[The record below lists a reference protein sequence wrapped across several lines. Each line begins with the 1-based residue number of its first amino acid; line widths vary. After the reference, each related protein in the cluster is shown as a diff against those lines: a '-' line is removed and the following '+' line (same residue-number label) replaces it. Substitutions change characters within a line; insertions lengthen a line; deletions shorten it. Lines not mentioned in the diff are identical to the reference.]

1 MRASRVSPADE
12 APRIRIGTTCTAQA
26 RAIAGRLDAGGRAQ
40 ARIRRRRKVL
50 NAVAAL
56 CSSLQLAVKLEAQ
69 CCGCAEMLSDAET
82 GAALEAMRL
91 NAQRPEPRYLLLGAT
106 GNVGK
111 HCLERLLADAAES
124 GDAVRLIVAT
134 RDPER
139 FWSGYR
145 HPRRC
150 PGSLSLSLSLS

>member
-1 MRASRVSPADE
+1 MT
-12 APRIRIGTTCTAQA
+12 GNF
-26 RAIAGRLDAGGRAQ
+26 
-40 ARIRRRRKVL
+40 KVL

-56 CSSLQLAVKLEAQ
+56 CSSLQLAVQLEAQ

-124 GDAVRLIVAT
+124 GDAVRLIVGT

-150 PGSLSLSLSLS
+150 PGLLHLSLSARLSPFLSPPPAPAQWWWSRSPATWATLLRSLAQ